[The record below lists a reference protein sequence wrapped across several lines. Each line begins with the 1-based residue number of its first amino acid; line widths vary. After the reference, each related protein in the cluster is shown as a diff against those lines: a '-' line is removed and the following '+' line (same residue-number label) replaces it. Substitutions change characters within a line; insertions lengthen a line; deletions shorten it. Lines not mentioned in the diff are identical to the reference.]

1 MKRIEKYVERF
12 AHLITNPIFTK
23 EPFKEIWDFYFGNL
37 GCGFMTEKQVID
49 WLNQEIPNPPTRR

>member
-23 EPFKEIWDFYFGNL
+23 EHLKKFGIFIL
-37 GCGFMTEKQVID
+37 GF
-49 WLNQEIPNPPTRR
+49 